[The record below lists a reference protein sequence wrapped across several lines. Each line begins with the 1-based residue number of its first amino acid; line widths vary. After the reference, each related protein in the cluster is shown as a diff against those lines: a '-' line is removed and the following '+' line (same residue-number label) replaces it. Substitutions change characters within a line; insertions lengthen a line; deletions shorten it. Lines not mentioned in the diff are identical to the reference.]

1 MAMRRIDK
9 HLGVRNFRSEF
20 AAIGTATAG
29 GSGDNTEVNGA
40 WLDRKSSDR
49 GPYHSAKL
57 VISYT
62 TTLAA
67 AATLTFAANIQD
79 ATDGSGTSA
88 ADFGSALTA
97 TTVATGPGGGG
108 TLTGT
113 IEMDFDI
120 SNARE
125 FVRAQITPN
134 LSAANTDT
142 CSFQAQWIFGGSDR
156 SGVSKSLIAA

>member
-20 AAIGTATAG
+20 ASNGAATAG
-29 GSGDNTEVNGA
+29 GTGDNVEVNGV
-40 WLDRKSSDR
+40 WVDRKPADR
-49 GPYHSAKL
+49 GPYHSAKV
-57 VISYT
+57 VISFT

-79 ATDGSGTSA
+79 ATDGSGTGA
-88 ADFGSALTA
+88 ADFGAALAA

-108 TLTGT
+108 TVTGT
-113 IEMDFDI
+113 VEMDFDI

-125 FVRAQITPN
+125 FLRTQITPN

-142 CSFQAQWIFGGSDR
+142 CSWQAQWIFGGSDR
-156 SGVSKSLIAA
+156 SGASKSLVAA

>member
-1 MAMRRIDK
+1 MTMRRIDK
-9 HLGVRNFRSEF
+9 HVGVRDFRSEY
-20 AAIGTATAG
+20 ASNGTATAG
-29 GSGDNTEVNGA
+29 GAGDATEVDGA
-40 WLDRKSSDR
+40 WVDRKPATL
-49 GPYHSAKL
+49 GAYHTAKL

-79 ATDGSGTSA
+79 ATDDSGTGA

-97 TTVATGPGGGG
+97 TTVATGPSGGG
-108 TLTGT
+108 TVKGT

-125 FVRAQITPN
+125 FLRSQITPN

-142 CSFQAQWIFGGSDR
+142 CSWQAAWVFGGSDR
-156 SGVSKSLIAA
+156 SGASKSLIAA

>member
-1 MAMRRIDK
+1 MSIRRIDK
-9 HLGVRNFRSEF
+9 HLGVRNFRSEY
-20 AAIGTATAG
+20 ASNGAATAG
-29 GSGDNTEVNGA
+29 GGGDNTEVNGI
-40 WLDRKSSDR
+40 WVDRRPADR
-49 GPYHSAKL
+49 GAYHTAKL

-79 ATDGSGTSA
+79 ATDGSGTGA
-88 ADFGSALTA
+88 ADFGLAVAA
-97 TTVATGPGGGG
+97 TTAATGPGGGG
-108 TLTGT
+108 TVTGSV
-113 IEMDFDI
+113 EMDFDI

-125 FVRAQITPN
+125 FLRSQITPN

-142 CSFQAQWIFGGSDR
+142 CSWQAIWVFGGSDR